1 MSRRALL
8 AEASGRFARDVLAP
22 FAVLRA
28 GLLGAAWYASQFAP
42 SWTYFQ
48 PVAAARGWTY
58 VPTAALDVWG
68 KYDTSWYLA
77 IALGG
82 YAPGAAGAQSSLA
95 FFPLFPLLVRAGHAL
110 LPAAWRGQV
119 GAYLVALAVAN
130 TAALAGLALV
140 RAWALAVT
148 GDAAVARR
156 LVVLTLLFPGAFF
169 LSCAYSESLFLVL
182 TAGAFVALARGRP
195 GLAGACGLL
204 AALTRPTGVL
214 IAVPILLAS
223 RLRLATP
230 TSTPTSTS
238 TSTSTSTP
246 TATSTLPWWWP
257 ALLPPLGLV
266 LHAANLWRVSGEPL
280 AFLHA
285 QAAWGRG
292 LAAPWAFLLDRPGLH
307 PWMAPLDRGAI
318 LLVLALGLALWRTQ
332 RAAAAYVLL
341 SLAPLV
347 LSGTPMS
354 AVRLVAPLFPA
365 LLPLALRE
373 RAFVPAAC
381 GFAALQA
388 LLFAAWSRFH
398 WVA

>member
-1 MSRRALL
+1 VSRRALL
-8 AEASGRFARDVLAP
+8 VEASGFARDVLAP
-22 FAVLRA
+22 FVALRA
-28 GLLGAAWYASQFAP
+28 ALLAVAWYATQFAP

-58 VPTAALDVWG
+58 LPAAALDVWG

-95 FFPLFPLLVRAGHAL
+95 FFPLYPLLVRSGHAL
-110 LPAAWRGQV
+110 LPAAWHGQAS
-119 GAYLVALAVAN
+119 AYLVALAIAN
-130 TAALAGLALV
+130 AAALAALALV

-156 LVVLTLLFPGAFF
+156 LVLLALLFPGAFF
-169 LSCAYSESLFLVL
+169 LSCAYSESLFLAL

-195 GLAGACGLL
+195 GVAGACGLL

-214 IAVPILLAS
+214 VAVPILLAS
-223 RLRLATP
+223 RRPTATP
-230 TSTPTSTS
+230 TPTPTPSSTR
-238 TSTSTSTP
+238 TSISP
-246 TATSTLPWWWP
+246 WWP
-257 ALLPPLGLV
+257 ALLPPLGLA

-292 LAAPWAFLLDRPGLH
+292 LATPWACLLDRPGLH
-307 PWMAPLDRGAI
+307 PWMAPVDRGAI

-332 RAAAAYVLL
+332 RAGAAYVLL